1 MGDFDYYMHDYLKYN
16 KDFANLINNII
27 RKYNV
32 YVFGG
37 FVRDYLY
44 EYKSNFRDI
53 DIVVDLD
60 AGLLDKKIF
69 SYIPKNNIS
78 INQFDG
84 YKLNLNNKII
94 DIWAIDKTWAIRKG
108 FFSKK
113 ELLKTVYLN
122 IDAYAYDITNRCF
135 LDNCNEIKKPRK
147 IDICFELN
155 PNEELNLARSLV
167 LSRKYNIMISD
178 RIKGKL
184 LELLNSNEKK
194 KKFLL
199 SQISHY
205 GKVEIQLEDLFCIIN
220 NREVTHA

>member
-1 MGDFDYYMHDYLKYN
+1 MDDFFYYVQDYLKCN
-16 KDFANLINNII
+16 KNLYKLINNIQKHNI
-27 RKYNV
+27 

-44 EYKSNFRDI
+44 EYKSDYRDI
-53 DIVVDLD
+53 DLVVDLD
-60 AGLLDKKIF
+60 ASLLDKKIY
-69 SYIPKNNIS
+69 SYIPEKMIVT
-78 INQFDG
+78 NQFDG
-84 YKLNLNNKII
+84 YKLKLNNIII

-113 ELLKTVYLN
+113 DLLKTVYLN
-122 IDAYAYDITNRCF
+122 IDAYAYDITNKCF
-135 LDNCNEIKKPRK
+135 LDNCNIIKKPRE

-167 LSRKYNIMISD
+167 LSRKYNIMISN

-184 LELLNSNEKK
+184 LYLLNSNEKK
-194 KKFLL
+194 KKFLS

-205 GKVEIQLEDLFCIIN
+205 GKIEVQLEELLGVIN
-220 NREVTHA
+220 NQEVIHA